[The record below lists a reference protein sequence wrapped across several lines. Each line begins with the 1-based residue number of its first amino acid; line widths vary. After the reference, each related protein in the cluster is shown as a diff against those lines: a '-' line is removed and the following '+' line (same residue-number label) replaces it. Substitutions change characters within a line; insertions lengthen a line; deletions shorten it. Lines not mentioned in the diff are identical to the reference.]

1 MYTPPHPRETT
12 GGILGG
18 QNPSQRNVMNVEKSI
33 ILGGRLGGR
42 DGGRMGGKEGGRE
55 GFFFIYIA

>member
-1 MYTPPHPRETT
+1 
-12 GGILGG
+12 
-18 QNPSQRNVMNVEKSI
+18 MNVEKI
-33 ILGGRLGGR
+33 NNFGREGGRLGGR